1 MQKIMASKKIS
12 RFDDPVSNIFVVR
25 VRTPAIAANMAVATA
40 AAIATAIA
48 DG

>member
-12 RFDDPVSNIFVVR
+12 RFDDPVSNTYV
-25 VRTPAIAANMAVATA
+25 VRTPAIAANIAVATA